1 MFAELHTHT
10 PHGSLLDSIADIP
23 NLIKKAKE
31 YNYSAIAVTD
41 HGKMHS
47 IINFYKECTKQDIKP
62 IIGIEIYECDD
73 IKVQDDTRFH
83 LVLLATSNE
92 GLKNLNII
100 SSISHID
107 GFYFKPRID
116 LSTIKKYSKGIIALS
131 GCMAGRISRL
141 LMQDEY
147 DSAKEWLLKY
157 QDTFEHFYIEMQNHS
172 TVDSIKLN
180 KQLLQL
186 SQETN
191 TPFVLTDDIHFVN
204 REDIEAHS
212 IFVQISQDRDVG
224 ESYTDC
230 HMKSVDEIHSIMDLQ
245 IGYENV
251 CQGIKNTLRIADM
264 CNVEIDL
271 KMPNQMPEIK
281 IPQGYKSI
289 TEYYKYL
296 VNNGWVKREFNKLPK
311 EQQKAIKD
319 RLLKE
324 YDTLDYLSY
333 IDYFVLLTI
342 LTNRA
347 KERKIPLGLSRGSGA
362 NCYSLYDIGVTG
374 VNSLKWGLDFSRF
387 ATKGRKSIADYDMD
401 ISKRRRKEMIEIAK
415 EEFNVSDE
423 ILYTQV
429 APICTFGTLST
440 KVAIKDI
447 GKVLQ
452 ENGTYPDLI
461 YAIRD
466 ETAKLI
472 PVIKSVDEFGEEIEI
487 ETRLKDLI
495 ENNSKL
501 AEYNEQFPL
510 WFKYVMQLEGLP
522 KTLGTHAAGVVIA
535 PKPIIEYCPLCLNKT
550 KEIMMQFEMNNV
562 LDDLHLI
569 KMDFLGLNTLDIID
583 DTLVLA
589 GLTWDDIDVDKINL
603 NDPKVYETVY
613 KSGNCSGIFQ
623 MESAEAIRMCVEAQ
637 CDNINTVIAINASNR
652 PGTKDLFPEFIK
664 NKLYPDKM
672 ELIHEDLR
680 EITKDSYGILL
691 YQEHA
696 LAIFR
701 LAGFPDEEV
710 DLARRS
716 IGKKDKEIMLALETK
731 LREGLLNRKWA
742 NEQIN
747 SIWDLLVKQSEYS
760 FNKGHS
766 TAYGLLSYIT
776 AWLKTY
782 YSLEFM
788 TSLLNSEKGNFSQ
801 ISKYINE
808 CKRMNIKVLEPSI
821 NKSNMDFTIDEDNI
835 LFGIGMIKNVGDTI
849 TQIIIDNRPYN
860 SFDDF
865 INKCNPDIS
874 TVIALI
880 KAGCFNEFQVDKKQ
894 LLLDFCKMR
903 YMPTQYKDVTSLPTK
918 KKLYDLELIQNDE
931 DFKDKPSCLSKY
943 NDYRLIEYNKLE
955 ENRYSKHQRGFE
967 SKYMVGSEA
976 DWQMESLSMYLTT
989 DPYKVFS
996 KILSPFESLPS
1007 EECIIAGTI
1016 IDIKRK
1022 TDKNGNRYAYI
1033 DLLNHEGLMIEC
1045 TIWASSYSKYQEM
1058 VVKTNKIF
1066 CIGKKEENKYFI
1078 KDVKLVDKWIEEIKN
1093 KKNRQN
1099 I

>member
-47 IINFYKECTKQDIKP
+47 VINFYKECKKQDIKP
-62 IIGIEIYECDD
+62 IVGIEIYECDD

-107 GFYFKPRID
+107 GFYFKPRVD
-116 LSTIKKYSKGIIALS
+116 LDIIKKYSKDIIALS

-141 LMQDEY
+141 LMKDEY
-147 DSAKEWLLKY
+147 NSAKEWLLKY
-157 QDTFEHFYIEMQNHS
+157 QDTFEYFYLEMQNHDIE
-172 TVDSIKLN
+172 DSISLN
-180 KQLLQL
+180 KKLLQL

-204 REDIEAHS
+204 KEDIEAHS

-281 IPQGYKSI
+281 IPQGYKNI
-289 TEYYKYL
+289 TEYYKHL
-296 VNNGWVKREFNKLPK
+296 VNNGWIKREINKLPI
-311 EQQKAIKD
+311 EQQKVIKN

-652 PGTKDLFPEFIK
+652 PGTKDLFPDFIK

-931 DFKDKPSCLSKY
+931 DFKDKPSCLAKY

-955 ENRYSKHQRGFE
+955 ENRYNKHQREFE

-989 DPYKVFS
+989 DPYKIFS
-996 KILSPFESLPS
+996 KILSPFNELPPG
-1007 EECIIAGTI
+1007 ECIVTGTI

-1022 TDKNGNRYAYI
+1022 TDRNGNRYAYV
-1033 DLLNHEGLMIEC
+1033 DLLNHEGLMIEG

-1058 VVKTNKIF
+1058 IVKTNKIF
-1066 CIGKKEENKYFI
+1066 CTGKKEENKYFI